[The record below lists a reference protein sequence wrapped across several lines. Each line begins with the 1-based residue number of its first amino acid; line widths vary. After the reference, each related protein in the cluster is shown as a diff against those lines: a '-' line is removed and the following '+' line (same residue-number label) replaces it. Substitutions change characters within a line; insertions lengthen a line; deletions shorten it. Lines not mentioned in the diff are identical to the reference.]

1 MNNTAKQALLVGGD
15 LAQRTAT
22 LLGRQHIK
30 CFGLR
35 RTAANRHTPGLH
47 WLQAD
52 LTEPESLRSL
62 PGPFSHLLYAVTPD
76 ERNEQAYLRAYVQ
89 GLKNLLDALDTSQLK
104 RAVFVSSTAVY
115 GPDTGWVNEDTP
127 TEPEGFNGKV
137 LLQAEQLFHERLGDK
152 AVVIRLSGIYGPERT
167 QLLRRLRSGA
177 VASDPQ
183 TDQWTNRIHID
194 DAAGACAHLL
204 TLNRAEATYIGT
216 DDSPTPMST
225 LYGELARMLG
235 NNVSP
240 AKPVDYSQLGGK
252 RLSNQRLKNS
262 GYTFKWPDSLQGYRA
277 IVQTDEPQ

>member
-1 MNNTAKQALLVGGD
+1 MNNATKQALLVGGD
-15 LAQRTAT
+15 LALRTAM
-22 LLGRQHIK
+22 LLGKQHIK

-35 RTAANRHTPGLH
+35 RTAVSRHAPGPH

-52 LTEPESLRSL
+52 LTQPESLKSL

-89 GLKNLLDALDTSQLK
+89 GLKNLLDALDTSQLE

-115 GPDTGWVNEDTP
+115 GTSTDWVNEDTP

-137 LLQAEQLFHERLGDK
+137 LLQAEQLFHERLGNK

-167 QLLRRLRSGA
+167 QLLTRLRSGG
-177 VASDPQ
+177 VAADPQ
-183 TDQWTNRIHID
+183 NDQWTNRIHID

-204 TLNRAEATYIGT
+204 TLDQAEATYIGT

-235 NNVSP
+235 NNAGS
-240 AKPVDYSQLGGK
+240 AKPVDYARMGGK
-252 RLSNQRLKNS
+252 RLSNRRLKDS
-262 GYTFKWPDSLQGYRA
+262 GYQFKWPDSLQGYRA
-277 IVQTDEPQ
+277 IVQAGEPQ